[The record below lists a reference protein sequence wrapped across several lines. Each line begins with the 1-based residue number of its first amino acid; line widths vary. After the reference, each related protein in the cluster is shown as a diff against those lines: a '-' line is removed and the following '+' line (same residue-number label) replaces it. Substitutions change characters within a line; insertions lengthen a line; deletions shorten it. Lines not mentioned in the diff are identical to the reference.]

1 MSLVINEEPLTV
13 FSVHWKRRERF
24 PDETFNTIRNISI
37 KYPLYKEEFLNKHFE
52 GTNEKFEDSEL
63 SIQKALIRYEPDE
76 QSPKPSFP
84 KVRFWEYRLDEMNWI
99 KSYRTVIQRI
109 LERGPVTEWQ
119 ELIRYYGLAKVS
131 NVIRNEILDM
141 PDYTIKEVCDFFK
154 FKKEELLCYIRK
166 QSKPKHWI

>member
-1 MSLVINEEPLTV
+1 MPLIISEEPLYV
-13 FSVHWKRRERF
+13 FIVHWKRREQF
-24 PDETFNTIRNISI
+24 PDETFNTTRNIGI
-37 KYPLYKEEFLNKHFE
+37 KYPSYKEELLNQHFE
-52 GTNEKFEDSEL
+52 CTNEKFEDSEVI
-63 SIQKALIRYEPDE
+63 IQREPISYVPDE
-76 QSPKPSFP
+76 QAPKPSFP
-84 KVRFWEYRLDEMNWI
+84 KVRFWELRIDEMNWI

-131 NVIRNEILDM
+131 NVIRNEILDL

-154 FKKEELLCYIRK
+154 FKKEDLLCYIRK